1 MRLRQAVYDWL
12 SEHLKFDQHVMG
24 IPLADHV
31 QPNPLFVQ
39 LVDYLRQG
47 RKMHSEDDPTLE
59 SEIINIILRE
69 TSSISFW
76 KCLILLIHVAALPTF
91 AVIQL
96 CQSLIATAVIRNR
109 QYRNVRKH

>member
-59 SEIINIILRE
+59 SESS
-69 TSSISFW
+69 TSS
-76 KCLILLIHVAALPTF
+76 CLILLIHVAALPTF